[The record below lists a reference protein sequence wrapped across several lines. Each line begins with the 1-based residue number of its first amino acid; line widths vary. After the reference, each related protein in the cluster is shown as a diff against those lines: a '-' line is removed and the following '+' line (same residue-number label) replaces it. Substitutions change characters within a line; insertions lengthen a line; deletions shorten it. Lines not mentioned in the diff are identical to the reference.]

1 MEQTSN
7 QLTLL
12 KDIVDRIS
20 VGVFVV
26 NKQNELVLWNGY
38 MENYSQT
45 SSEEV
50 VGKNIFETFPDL
62 PKAWLEQKIHNV
74 FVIKNFSFTS
84 WEHRPYLFKFLHN
97 RPITGGIDYMRQNC
111 TFLPIKGDSGDIE
124 FVCVTLF
131 DVTDTS
137 IYESMLKNA
146 VRSLAEASNRDGLTN
161 VYNRRFLETS
171 MAKEFSRIKRYGGTL
186 TFIIIDLDHFKAVN
200 DNHGHLAGD
209 EILKVAAKRIAEGL
223 RTADTLSRYG
233 GEEFAVMLPETPVD
247 GAAILAQR
255 LCDNLAASPVQFGDN
270 SITVSASLGV
280 AEFQPDMENY
290 EIMISR
296 ADDMLYRSKE
306 NGRNQV
312 TVYYPDKELASENS
326 AQKTEEIIDGEV
338 VEKQEENL
346 AANIIEPVI
355 EANSEQV
362 EAASANTEET
372 TDKAEQEE
380 PAPIA
385 ATETENSAPVET
397 ETENSTPIETETVE
411 HVEVVSE
418 EEIPQTPLAET
429 VETEQIPA
437 VETDPVAMTEAENSA
452 PVETATVEHVE
463 IDSEEETSSA
473 EEEAPQASPTETV
486 ETEQT
491 PAIETAPATIAEA
504 ESSTP
509 VETEAAEQV
518 EIEQTPAANAVETA
532 STEETATNM
541 EATPTEIDENIEAVA
556 EITNQTME
564 ASNESIPEAE
574 PALNDTTE
582 QAHEEA
588 PSTEEVEQMNEIV
601 DINLAKPEEP
611 TEEII
616 EEVAVEEE
624 TMVTTED
631 EDDKTIYVTIG
642 GK

>member
-1 MEQTSN
+1 MEPTSN

-50 VGKNIFETFPDL
+50 VGKNIFEAFPDL

-111 TFLPIKGDSGDIE
+111 TFLPIKGESGDIE

-233 GEEFAVMLPETPVD
+233 GEEFAVMLPETPID
-247 GAAILAQR
+247 GATILAQR
-255 LCDNLAASPVQFGDN
+255 LCDNLAATPVQFGDN

-280 AEFQPDMENY
+280 AEFQADMESY

-312 TVYYPDKELASENS
+312 TVYYPDKELPSEDS
-326 AQKTEEIIDGEV
+326 TPKDEKIIDGEV
-338 VEKQEENL
+338 AAKQDENL
-346 AANIIEPVI
+346 AANIIEPII
-355 EANSEQV
+355 EANSELV
-362 EAASANTEET
+362 DTA
-372 TDKAEQEE
+372 DKTEQEE
-380 PAPIA
+380 AAPIA
-385 ATETENSAPVET
+385 TNESENSESVETEATEYAEIDSTKEASSAEEEIPQTTLAETTKAIETEQTQALDIEPVATTEAVSFAPAETEAPELVKIDIEEAPQAPPVGTVQTEQTAAIETTSAATAKAEYSAPVET
-397 ETENSTPIETETVE
+397 ETVE
-411 HVEVVSE
+411 H
-418 EEIPQTPLAET
+418 I
-429 VETEQIPA
+429 
-437 VETDPVAMTEAENSA
+437 NF
-452 PVETATVEHVE
+452 
-463 IDSEEETSSA
+463 
-473 EEEAPQASPTETV
+473 
-486 ETEQT
+486 EQT
-491 PAIETAPATIAEA
+491 PEVKTA
-504 ESSTP
+504 
-509 VETEAAEQV
+509 
-518 EIEQTPAANAVETA
+518 ETA
-532 STEETATNM
+532 SLEEKADNLTTI
-541 EATPTEIDENIEAVA
+541 PTESDENIEAVT
-556 EITNQTME
+556 EITNQTIE
-564 ASNESIPEAE
+564 TSNKSNPEVE
-574 PALNDTTE
+574 PAPNDVID
-582 QAHEEA
+582 QAHQDTS
-588 PSTEEVEQMNEIV
+588 PPEEVEQMNEVV
-601 DINLAKPEEP
+601 DINQANSGEP
-611 TEEII
+611 TEETNK
-616 EEVAVEEE
+616 EVAVTEREV
-624 TMVTTED
+624 VTTED
-631 EDDKTIYVTIG
+631 EDNKTIFVTVG

>member
-45 SSEEV
+45 KSEDV
-50 VGKNIFETFPDL
+50 VGKNIFESFPDL
-62 PKAWLEQKIHNV
+62 PKNWLEQKIHNV

-111 TFLPIKGDSGDIE
+111 TFLPMKGESGDIE
-124 FVCVTLF
+124 FVCITLF

-186 TFIIIDLDHFKAVN
+186 TFIIVDLDHFKAVN

-209 EILKVAAKRIAEGL
+209 EILKVAAKRLAEGL

-247 GAAILAQR
+247 GATILAQR
-255 LCDNLAASPVQFGDN
+255 LCDNLAATPVQFGDN

-280 AEFQPDMENY
+280 AEFQPDMESY
-290 EIMISR
+290 EVMIAR

-312 TVYYPDKELASENS
+312 TVFYPEKELAKENS
-326 AQKTEEIIDGEV
+326 AADNDATIDGQV
-338 VEKQEENL
+338 IEKQEAL
-346 AANIIEPVI
+346 AANIIEPITEVGEESTETTSNNAEEMS
-355 EANSEQV
+355 EAATTGESTEV
-362 EAASANTEET
+362 EAAIENEANIIE
-372 TDKAEQEE
+372 
-380 PAPIA
+380 
-385 ATETENSAPVET
+385 
-397 ETENSTPIETETVE
+397 PIETIAEETSIV
-411 HVEVVSE
+411 
-418 EEIPQTPLAET
+418 EEIPETITTEPETSIVNEADTMPSIEAIAEEIPAPAET
-429 VETEQIPA
+429 PKEETPSAIETEAETAIENEASAAEATSSPAKVAQQAPVSEAPEIENTHA
-437 VETDPVAMTEAENSA
+437 VETDEVNSSAQTSEEITEIPESTPLEAEKNISVA
-452 PVETATVEHVE
+452 NEMNNQP
-463 IDSEEETSSA
+463 IETSSDS
-473 EEEAPQASPTETV
+473 EPEPELNIEPEQFQQETTSTEVEAQINAVVAISQVMP
-486 ETEQT
+486 
-491 PAIETAPATIAEA
+491 IETAE
-504 ESSTP
+504 
-509 VETEAAEQV
+509 
-518 EIEQTPAANAVETA
+518 EITN
-532 STEETATNM
+532 EE
-541 EATPTEIDENIEAVA
+541 IAVA
-556 EITNQTME
+556 EE
-564 ASNESIPEAE
+564 AADE
-574 PALNDTTE
+574 
-582 QAHEEA
+582 
-588 PSTEEVEQMNEIV
+588 
-601 DINLAKPEEP
+601 
-611 TEEII
+611 
-616 EEVAVEEE
+616 
-624 TMVTTED
+624 TED
-631 EDDKTIYVTIG
+631 IEDKTIYVTIG